1 MTVEIEQLAQPR
13 GAEVHGV
20 DLTQEV
26 PPHVIE
32 QLKEALREHLVLLFR
47 GHVSPTDPELI
58 RFARNFGDLIVGT
71 DFLRDPADHPE
82 ILPITNLLDEEGYP
96 LGTGASV
103 EFPWHLDYSYL
114 DRVAKESFLDAVEL
128 PRAQSTTCFC
138 DMYMALETLPEEQV
152 KELRGMRAHQDIR
165 EFVKGAEDR
174 EQIEEAQRLKNE
186 RDLKAGVGRPR
197 VPEHVRPMIMRH
209 PETGREALYVSPAN
223 ARYVVDLPEDE
234 SATLLGEL
242 FEHSTQPDFIY
253 RHDWQVGDL
262 ILFDAFGG
270 MHRRD
275 RFEASDRR
283 YMRQLSSLA

>member
-1 MTVEIEQLAQPR
+1 MIVEIESLAQPR

-20 DLTQEV
+20 DLTHDVPQE
-26 PPHVIE
+26 VIE

-71 DFLRDPADHPE
+71 TFLGDRVEYPE
-82 ILPITNLLDEEGYP
+82 ILPITNLLDEDGYP
-96 LGTGASV
+96 LGTGAAV

-128 PRAQSTTCFC
+128 PRAQSSTFFC
-138 DMYMALETLPEEQV
+138 DMYMALESLPEDQV
-152 KELRGMRAHQDIR
+152 EELRGMHAHHDLR
-165 EFVKGAEDR
+165 EFVKGVEDR
-174 EQIEEAQRLKNE
+174 EEIDEALRLKNE
-186 RDLKAGVGRPR
+186 RNQAAGIERAP
-197 VPEHVRPMIMRH
+197 VPEHDRPMIMRH

-242 FEHSTQPDFIY
+242 FEHSTQPEFIY

-275 RFEASDRR
+275 RFDANDRR

>member
-1 MTVEIEQLAQPR
+1 MTVEIEPLAQPR
-13 GAEVHGV
+13 GAEVHGL
-20 DLTQEV
+20 DLTREV
-26 PPHVIE
+26 PPDVIE

-71 DFLRDPADHPE
+71 TFLGDRVEHPE
-82 ILPITNLLDEEGYP
+82 ILPITNLLDDEGYP
-96 LGTGASV
+96 LGTGAAV

-114 DRVAKESFLDAVEL
+114 DRIAKESFIDAVEL
-128 PRAQSTTCFC
+128 PRAQSSTYFC
-138 DMYMALETLPEEQV
+138 DMYMALESLPEEQV
-152 KELRGMRAHQDIR
+152 KEFRTMRAHHDLR

-174 EQIEEAQRLKNE
+174 EEIEEAQRLKNE
-186 RDLKAGVGRPR
+186 RDLKSGVERPR
-197 VPEHVRPMIMRH
+197 LPEHDRPLIMRH

-223 ARYVVDLPEDE
+223 TRWIFDLPEDE
-234 SATLLGEL
+234 SAAQLGEL
-242 FEHSTQPDFIY
+242 FEHSTRPEFIY

-262 ILFDAFGG
+262 ILFDALGG

-275 RFEASDRR
+275 RFDANGRR